1 MSVDKAT
8 IVADLYNIG
17 ISSADISRLI
27 LWHGDDQG
35 RLLVISSILKNPD
48 LSNAGK
54 NTGVQALLSCQ
65 NISSSAV
72 TILPSSTTEPHR
84 ISGGL
89 WE

>member
-8 IVADLYNIG
+8 IVAELYAID

-27 LWHGDDQG
+27 LWHGDDRG
-35 RLLVISSILKNPD
+35 RLIVISSILKNPD

-54 NTGVQALLSCQ
+54 NTGVQALLTHQ
-65 NISSSAV
+65 NIS
-72 TILPSSTTEPHR
+72 PPETTEPHR
-84 ISGGL
+84 INGGL

>member
-8 IVADLYNIG
+8 IVAELYAID

-27 LWHGDDQG
+27 LWHGDDRG
-35 RLLVISSILKNPD
+35 RLIVISSILKNPD

-54 NTGVQALLSCQ
+54 YTCFQALLTHQ
-65 NISSSAV
+65 NISPPE
-72 TILPSSTTEPHR
+72 TIEPHR